1 MDYMD
6 VLKLMYIICILYLYS
21 RFFSIWT
28 HGKTWATSLVNPRAL
43 FLGSILCRDTPKFAD
58 ESDDLCLYRHGFR
71 RTGIE
76 RKKPPMFFWEKWCPV
91 RNGAIDRWFAFW
103 YSGRCSRKTSQS
115 LRNEFS
121 KPGRN
126 IYFRKCF
133 RFFSGFFLFFFS
145 SVPIFVDSKP
155 PYGRLHGAPA
165 EAEHQRPTDFS
176 GGKFSGK

>member
-1 MDYMD
+1 MD

-43 FLGSILCRDTPKFAD
+43 FWGSILCRDTPKFAD

-76 RKKPPMFFWEKWCPV
+76 RKKPPMFFGKNDAPFEM
-91 RNGAIDRWFAFW
+91 AQSIDGLLSDIQGDVPGKHLNPFEMNFPNPGETSIFANAF
-103 YSGRCSRKTSQS
+103 
-115 LRNEFS
+115 
-121 KPGRN
+121 
-126 IYFRKCF
+126 
-133 RFFSGFFLFFFS
+133 GFFQVFFCFFFS